1 VTAGRSGFRAV
12 GEDRWNRYGTLDWAR
27 IYVGTGSFLYRGASL
42 RAPHLGLESPVR
54 MSRFRLQPSKSLK
67 PPPKRV
73 PLEQVASC
81 QAARLGSGEKK
92 DLGGWRDLR
101 FRRRAGTKSGAWGS
115 GGARRGDLRS
125 TTSGSGVG
133 GLWTPEEEDLDRQA
147 NSQACPHGDGMN
159 GPGPPPAR
167 LERNK

>member
-1 VTAGRSGFRAV
+1 VTADRSGFRAV
-12 GEDRWNRYGTLDWAR
+12 GEDRWNRHGTLDRAR
-27 IYVGTGSFLYRGASL
+27 IYVGTGTFLDRGARL

-54 MSRFRLQPSKSLK
+54 MSRFRLQASKSLK
-67 PPPKRV
+67 SPLKRV
-73 PLEQVASC
+73 PLERVANR
-81 QAARLGSGEKK
+81 QAARLGSGKKK

-101 FRRRAGTKSGAWGS
+101 FRRRAGMKSGARGS

-147 NSQACPHGDGMN
+147 NSQACPHGDGVN
-159 GPGPPPAR
+159 GPGPLPTR